1 MPHNFK
7 RKYLIMKTFIV
18 GTENFVAKNIACKAL
33 AAFKAVNDN
42 EITRGLHAKACM
54 KGRKVTIKNE
64 DGTETVKLHR
74 RIVIT
79 SIEEMQAWNDA
90 IHAYEAD
97 KTIKLWSLES
107 LSPLQHV
114 VLRSVLMLLQLLL
127 QLHNNKS
134 TNRQT
139 VG

>member
-1 MPHNFK
+1 MPHNE

-97 KTIKLWSLES
+97 KTIKGEAMVLGKLKSAATRGLEKR
-107 LSPLQHV
+107 LNATTAPA
-114 VLRSVLMLLQLLL
+114 
-127 QLHNNKS
+127 
-134 TNRQT
+134 TAA
-139 VG
+139 